1 MKMLKTLKVVL
12 LAMLAGVM
20 ATACNSSSEAD
31 AVAKKIEQGAALTQS
46 DYTVMIDY
54 MGKFAEAAQPIQDNI
69 NNLPAE
75 DPKAQ
80 PYVDQ
85 FNKLKESYPLLEQFT
100 KAVDKASAEEVGA
113 DNVAL
118 VDKYAGYEW
127 FTSPSWATINT
138 DPGIGGI
145 EMQAPS
151 NDSNGVVAGAVDEE
165 KVVVKE

>member
-1 MKMLKTLKVVL
+1 MKMLKTLKVLL
-12 LAMLAGVM
+12 LAMLVGVA
-20 ATACNSSSEAD
+20 ATACNSASEAD
-31 AVAKKIEQGAALTQS
+31 AVAKKIEQGETLSQS
-46 DYTVMIDY
+46 DYTVIIDY
-54 MGKFAEAAQPIQDNI
+54 LGSFAEKAQPIQDNI

-80 PYVDQ
+80 PFVEQ
-85 FNKLKESYPLLEQFT
+85 FDKLKSSYPLLAKFT
-100 KAVDKASAEEVGA
+100 SVLDKASAEEVGQ

-145 EMQAPS
+145 EMQSPS
-151 NDSNGVVAGAVDEE
+151 NDTNGVLAGAVDEE
-165 KVVVKE
+165 KVVMK

>member
-1 MKMLKTLKVVL
+1 MIKTLKML
-12 LAMLAGVM
+12 LMVM
-20 ATACNSSSEAD
+20 MVGAFATACNSSSEAD
-31 AVAKKIEQGAALTQS
+31 AVAKKIEQGQALEQS
-46 DYTVMIDY
+46 DYTVIIDY

-80 PYVDQ
+80 PYIEQ
-85 FNKLKESYPLLEQFT
+85 FDKLKSSYPLLDTF
-100 KAVDKASAEEVGA
+100 KATLDKASAEQVGA

-127 FTSPSWATINT
+127 FTSPSWAVINT
-138 DPGIGGI
+138 DPGVGGL
-145 EMQAPS
+145 ELESPS

-165 KVVVKE
+165 QVVVK